1 MNKKLF
7 LAISAT
13 LALIVVAI
21 AAMPALAQSASGN
34 GDMLRTQDQLQTRD
48 CSCNTNE
55 PVQVQDQTQLQIEDQ
70 AQQCIQTCNGNGAC
84 DGTQTRQQECL
95 QQQAT
100 VGGSANLE
108 QNNYC
113 NAYQYQQRH
122 RNQAP

>member
-21 AAMPALAQSASGN
+21 AAIPAFAQGASGS
-34 GDMLRTQDQLQTRD
+34 GDMLRTQDQLQTKY

-55 PVQVQDQTQLQIEDQ
+55 PVQLQDQTQLKVQE
-70 AQQCIQTCNGNGAC
+70 AQQCTQTCIGNDTC

-95 QQQAT
+95 QQQAI
-100 VGGSANLE
+100 VGGNGNLD
-108 QNNYC
+108 QNIYC
-113 NAYQYQQRH
+113 NAYQQQQRY